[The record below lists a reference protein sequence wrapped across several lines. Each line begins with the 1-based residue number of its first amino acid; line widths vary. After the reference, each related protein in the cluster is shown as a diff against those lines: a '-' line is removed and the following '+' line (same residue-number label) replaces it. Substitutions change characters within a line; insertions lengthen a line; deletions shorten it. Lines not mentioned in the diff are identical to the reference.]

1 MPRDGMTVTDNARG
15 DVTRLLPWAGGVV
28 SGLFAFL
35 LGWDRSLWL
44 DEGYTVMV
52 ERLPF
57 ADMMHW
63 LAVDAHPPL
72 YYLLLRVWMA
82 VFGDSFAAMR
92 ALSAVCCGLTVVA
105 TAALVRVVADLR
117 HMILAL
123 PVLVLGPLAL
133 RYGYEIRMYAL
144 LMLLAAL
151 GMLLL
156 FHATRAEDALAR
168 GRSDATARRRVWVWW
183 VLYAVVV
190 CLGMLTQYLI
200 AFLWAVQAVWLLART
215 LHTHPARGDAS
226 SWRWLAAYAL
236 AVILYLPWL
245 PHAIDQFRHN
255 VLPSLKGMFGPG
267 RLAELVTAWLT
278 GLDASHLTGF
288 VTLGLLAV
296 AGVLLW
302 SRPRVAAAWRPLVLM
317 WVAPAIVLIVVAAI
331 RELLYAPY
339 GGFFTV
345 RYSCAF
351 LPFVYAT
358 MGLVVAG
365 LALRRWNDG
374 GDDGNGGGDG
384 NANRRGGSRT
394 VHTWFRR
401 WGAWIVVVAMMALGD
416 MGFAVH
422 GNVIY
427 EKGYV
432 PHARQAATAAP
443 CSPDVAVVAADPY
456 TYIDA
461 VAYYRDCAN
470 YWLIE
475 PEDGIPT
482 RGGYAPLAEV
492 ADSRTIRSLDDLP
505 DGMDSVTVL
514 VSDGQHPGSFAST
527 HHPVEGTERI
537 GEYTVLRFR

>member
-1 MPRDGMTVTDNARG
+1 MSPVTIQPDTG
-15 DVTRLLPWAGGVV
+15 DFRLLDRRCVLALRRLREANRNTKALFSWIGFRKKEILYDRDARLAG
-28 SGLFAFL
+28 
-35 LGWDRSLWL
+35 RSKWSYPKL
-44 DEGYTVMV
+44 V
-52 ERLPF
+52 RLAIDGITSFSTAP
-57 ADMMHW
+57 
-63 LAVDAHPPL
+63 
-72 YYLLLRVWMA
+72 LRVASYMGGI
-82 VFGDSFAAMR
+82 VSV
-92 ALSAVCCGLTVVA
+92 L
-105 TAALVRVVADLR
+105 ALVRVVADLR

-151 GMLLL
+151 GTLLL

-416 MGFAVH
+416 MGLAVH
-422 GNVIY
+422 GNVVY

-492 ADSRTIRSLDDLP
+492 VDSRTIRSLDDLP

-527 HHPVEGTERI
+527 HHPVEGMERI

>member
-1 MPRDGMTVTDNARG
+1 M
-15 DVTRLLPWAGGVV
+15 
-28 SGLFAFL
+28 
-35 LGWDRSLWL
+35 
-44 DEGYTVMV
+44 
-52 ERLPF
+52 
-57 ADMMHW
+57 
-63 LAVDAHPPL
+63 
-72 YYLLLRVWMA
+72 
-82 VFGDSFAAMR
+82 
-92 ALSAVCCGLTVVA
+92 
-105 TAALVRVVADLR
+105 
-117 HMILAL
+117 
-123 PVLVLGPLAL
+123 
-133 RYGYEIRMYAL
+133 
-144 LMLLAAL
+144 
-151 GMLLL
+151 
-156 FHATRAEDALAR
+156 
-168 GRSDATARRRVWVWW
+168 WW

-200 AFLWAVQAVWLLART
+200 AFLWAVQAVWMLART

-351 LPFVYAT
+351 QPFVYAT

-374 GDDGNGGGDG
+374 GATATTVETETPIGEAAAGQCTPGSAAGVPG
-384 NANRRGGSRT
+384 SSWSPPIHTRTSTPSPITATVRTIGSSSRRTASRP
-394 VHTWFRR
+394 
-401 WGAWIVVVAMMALGD
+401 VVAMRRSLRWRIAG
-416 MGFAVH
+416 
-422 GNVIY
+422 
-427 EKGYV
+427 
-432 PHARQAATAAP
+432 R
-443 CSPDVAVVAADPY
+443 S
-456 TYIDA
+456 
-461 VAYYRDCAN
+461 
-470 YWLIE
+470 
-475 PEDGIPT
+475 
-482 RGGYAPLAEV
+482 APLMICPTGWIP
-492 ADSRTIRSLDDLP
+492 SP
-505 DGMDSVTVL
+505 
-514 VSDGQHPGSFAST
+514 
-527 HHPVEGTERI
+527 
-537 GEYTVLRFR
+537 YW

>member
-1 MPRDGMTVTDNARG
+1 MTRSAGRSKWSYPKLVRLAIDGITSFSTE
-15 DVTRLLPWAGGVV
+15 P
-28 SGLFAFL
+28 
-35 LGWDRSLWL
+35 
-44 DEGYTVMV
+44 
-52 ERLPF
+52 
-57 ADMMHW
+57 
-63 LAVDAHPPL
+63 
-72 YYLLLRVWMA
+72 LRVASYMGGI
-82 VFGDSFAAMR
+82 VSV
-92 ALSAVCCGLTVVA
+92 L
-105 TAALVRVVADLR
+105 ALVRVVVDLR

-151 GMLLL
+151 GTLLL
-156 FHATRAEDALAR
+156 FHATRVEDALAR

-351 LPFVYAT
+351 QPFVYAT

-374 GDDGNGGGDG
+374 G
-384 NANRRGGSRT
+384 
-394 VHTWFRR
+394 
-401 WGAWIVVVAMMALGD
+401 
-416 MGFAVH
+416 
-422 GNVIY
+422 
-427 EKGYV
+427 
-432 PHARQAATAAP
+432 ATATTVETETP
-443 CSPDVAVVAADPY
+443 IGEAA
-456 TYIDA
+456 A
-461 VAYYRDCAN
+461 
-470 YWLIE
+470 
-475 PEDGIPT
+475 
-482 RGGYAPLAEV
+482 
-492 ADSRTIRSLDDLP
+492 
-505 DGMDSVTVL
+505 
-514 VSDGQHPGSFAST
+514 GQCTPGSAAGVPGSSWS
-527 HHPVEGTERI
+527 R
-537 GEYTVLRFR
+537 